1 MASDSRESSHATSPL
16 LGLACMGHSCLQR
29 AGSGWACRVSERL
42 LPNANVGG
50 GVAESGGWCPPHI
63 RRAHAARAP
72 LCPPTARSMSTQLL
86 CAGPGCERARLMRA
100 EAGAGWRGPGHMGVR
115 AVGAPVLSRR
125 EGPLGVGVRLLSACE
140 LAARSGTRGG
150 EGEFRVGAER
160 LPAPAHSANSVAE
173 RPSRWAWLSRG
184 VFGPV
189 QNVSAEPYF
198 SSTSF
203 PPTKFTF
210 PRHALG
216 RRAEC
221 VRLALDTGG
230 RVSLRVWSLQKVSTD
245 PYFYSTSFPP
255 LISLHSRRRA
265 GDG

>member
-1 MASDSRESSHATSPL
+1 MRTWA
-16 LGLACMGHSCLQR
+16 
-29 AGSGWACRVSERL
+29 AGSQSQAAGA
-42 LPNANVGG
+42 
-50 GVAESGGWCPPHI
+50 PPHI

-72 LCPPTARSMSTQLL
+72 TLPSAHPVHAQCRLSCFAFSPRARW
-86 CAGPGCERARLMRA
+86 ARLMRA

-189 QNVSAEPYF
+189 QKVSTDPYF
-198 SSTSF
+198 YSTSF

-245 PYFYSTSFPP
+245 PYFYSTSSPP